1 MSAFAEL
8 AESRIQEALAAGE
21 DRSLAGR
28 GGPVDLDGYFA
39 APSGLRAGFGL
50 LKSAGV
56 VPPEVSAMQE
66 VQRLRRLRRLL
77 AGTADPRQQAAL
89 RRELQAREVEL
100 AFGLERMKRSLRADA
115 TL

>member
-66 VQRLRRLRRLL
+66 VQRLRRLL